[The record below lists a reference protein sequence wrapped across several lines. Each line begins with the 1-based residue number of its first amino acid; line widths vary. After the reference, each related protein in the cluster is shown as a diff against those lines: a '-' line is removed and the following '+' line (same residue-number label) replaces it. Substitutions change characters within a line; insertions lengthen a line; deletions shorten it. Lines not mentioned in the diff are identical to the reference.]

1 MKEKN
6 DYGMYSGAF
15 IFDVLDR
22 HALKYI
28 KDQAHL
34 PKKAVLVTRQASV
47 SFKRQL
53 CQKKYVVLSHSYN
66 EVQLYT
72 TLYFCTVDICLNCII
87 VSCFSAVVEVVCRV
101 IHAEFLEQSAVLV
114 ELGRSGVRGI
124 CLGSAW

>member
-15 IFDVLDR
+15 LFDILDR

-34 PKKAVLVTRQASV
+34 QKKAVLVTKQASV

-72 TLYFCTVDICLNCII
+72 TLYFCTVDIYDIDHNFVAGANFTFTLATNHCKI
-87 VSCFSAVVEVVCRV
+87 
-101 IHAEFLEQSAVLV
+101 
-114 ELGRSGVRGI
+114 
-124 CLGSAW
+124 

>member
-22 HALKYI
+22 HALKFI
-28 KDQAHL
+28 KDQAGL
-34 PKKAVLVTRQASV
+34 TRNAVLVTQQASV

-53 CQKKYVVLSHSYN
+53 CQKKYSILCHSYN

-72 TLYFCTVDICLNCII
+72 TLYFCTVDMYDIDHNLIAGANFTFTLATNHC
-87 VSCFSAVVEVVCRV
+87 EVK
-101 IHAEFLEQSAVLV
+101 
-114 ELGRSGVRGI
+114 
-124 CLGSAW
+124 